1 MIECNWLLVCVFDIQ
16 FIHSFVCWFSGS
28 IQFGLVWLLL
38 GVVSKKTNHETR
50 KKKDFFHQF
59 FISSIIIILFFWSID
74 DFHFISRSC
83 CQQAYYY
90 FILILQLIRIKERKN
105 RKNWIKWM
113 FCRRVYVKEWKK
125 IDSSMFFSSTY
136 LRHW

>member
-1 MIECNWLLVCVFDIQ
+1 MIECNAFQSVFDIQ
-16 FIHSFVCWFSGS
+16 FIHLFADFLVQFSSVWFW
-28 IQFGLVWLLL
+28 LLLL